1 MVTHSK
7 DPWSN
12 SPWGKPPGGGNSGGS
27 GGGNR
32 PPTPPNPQELEEML
46 RRSQERLRKL
56 LSGGGGGGNG
66 TPSGNAKNSFMML
79 GGGLAVLWVLSG
91 FFLVKAD
98 ELGVISRFGAFNR
111 TTPPGL
117 HYHLPFP
124 MEVAQTP
131 KVTTVN
137 RTEVGFV
144 SSGRGGKPIS
154 KPEESL
160 MLTKDENI
168 VDIQFEVQWR
178 IGKAEDYL
186 FNLKDPQKTVKSVAE
201 SAMRE
206 AVGRMDIISVLGGGE
221 GKLEVE
227 QHTRRLMQEML
238 DNYKSGVEIVAINL
252 TQPEPPAE
260 VLDAWRD
267 VQSARVD
274 METERNK
281 ALAYR
286 NDIIPRARGQ
296 AEQILQEAEAY
307 KQQVVAQATGESARF
322 KSIYTQ
328 YQAAPDAT
336 AKRMYI
342 ETMEDV
348 LKNMQKVIIDGKAGS
363 GALPF
368 LPLND
373 LKPKQDKATEA
384 KP

>member
-1 MVTHSK
+1 MTLHTK
-7 DPWSN
+7 DSWN
-12 SPWGKPPGGGNSGGS
+12 NGPWGKPSGGGSS

-32 PPTPPNPQELEEML
+32 PPSPTPPELDDL
-46 RRSQERLRKL
+46 FKKSQERLKKMFP
-56 LSGGGGGGNG
+56 SGGKGGDNNNGKTPLMLFGGG
-66 TPSGNAKNSFMML
+66 AL
-79 GGGLAVLWVLSG
+79 LLWVFSG
-91 FFLVKAD
+91 FFLVEAD
-98 ELGVISRFGAFNR
+98 ELGVISRFGAFTR
-111 TTPPGL
+111 TSLPGL
-117 HYHLPFP
+117 HYHMPYP
-124 MEVAQTP
+124 IEAVQTP

-137 RTEVGFV
+137 RTEVGFT
-144 SSGRGGKPIS
+144 SGSRAGKPVS

-186 FNLKDPQKTVKSVAE
+186 FNIRNPEKTVKSVAE

-206 AVGRMDIISVLGGGE
+206 AVGKMDIISMLSGGE

-281 ALAYR
+281 ALAYK

-296 AEQILQEAEAY
+296 AEQIIQDAEAY
-307 KQQVVAQATGESARF
+307 RQQMVAKATGEAARF
-322 KSIYTQ
+322 NSIYTE
-328 YQAAPDAT
+328 YKSAPDVT

-348 LKNMQKVIIDGKAGS
+348 LKNMQKVIIDGKAGT
-363 GALPF
+363 GAIPF

-373 LKPKQDKATEA
+373 LKPAATGGA